1 MTTGLPSPHR
11 ERWQPLRAGLVD
23 LFYYDVEE
31 FWFRD
36 GRLLLRGNN
45 GAGKSK
51 VLALLL
57 PFLLDGELAAHR
69 VEPDAD
75 PKKRMEWNLLLGGAH
90 PHPERI
96 GYTWLEFGR
105 RDVDGTEQFCTIG
118 CGLKA
123 VSGKGIAA
131 HWFFVSAGRVGP
143 DFRLLDRHG
152 SPLSRDR
159 LAEALGE
166 YGRRYDRAREYRSA
180 VDEAL
185 FGLGE
190 QRYGALVDL
199 LIRLRQP
206 QLSKRP
212 SEKALSAALTES
224 LPPLGQAILADV
236 AEAFRSLAEDRE
248 ELADMREAMV
258 AAQNFLAHYH
268 RYAQVATRRRCAA
281 PRIAHS
287 KYEKLSAGVGEATR
301 RLTEA
306 EATVEQMR
314 STIEDLDDAHTRL
327 TAHRTALYDSD
338 AMDAARQLED
348 ARTQGRRLAEAAV
361 GRARERDD
369 AEAEADERQGR
380 YDDAERELETA
391 RVAFGRN
398 RTEVTEHA
406 ERAGIGTG
414 HDRDIDSRLAHMVAD
429 LGSAAGS
436 AATAGSGSV
445 VASASAPSHANLRS
459 ASELRTAATTLVNRQ
474 DMAIKHVRTLI
485 DRRDQRA
492 RELAAARV
500 RIDEIDGQLSEVAA
514 RRTEADD
521 SLDSEVVR
529 LLAAARTFTESA
541 RELTVPDL
549 HTVLDELRDWGATL
563 DGDNPFTAAVTRR
576 AATVIDALA
585 RADTAAAAAE
595 TEQRSRLGELV
606 GEMARLEAG
615 EVAAPPTRY
624 TTDPAAR
631 EHLSGAPLWRLV
643 DFADSLAAEERAGL
657 EAAMEASGVL
667 DAWVTPD
674 GNLRD
679 GGDLLVSAAQ
689 PAPGTTLAEV
699 LRPAIDL
706 DDTQARALDAQ
717 TVAAVLAAIGFG
729 ADAGHHTWVDTGG
742 RFRIGVLHGAW
753 RKTTA
758 QYVGAGAREQAR
770 RRRLAELRAE
780 IATVTTQLDQVTDER
795 RVLLV
800 RRATLD
806 AELATLPSEAG
817 LRAAHRAVA
826 ALLQQHLVL
835 TDSRTQA
842 QTTADAAEQAR
853 LAAESELIADAA
865 DAALPIEGPA
875 LNSVAD
881 HLIRYHVATEQLWSA
896 TDATVRASTRVGESR
911 TDAERAAVRLAELTQ
926 KAAEEQRAAL
936 AAEQRHTTML
946 ASVGA
951 EVAELERA
959 LSEAEDAIRD
969 NRRRYRETGAAL
981 ESGIEA
987 HGVAKGEHNRL
998 VIELESARADRGA
1011 ATESL
1016 RRFAHTGLLEI
1027 AVPDIDIPDPGQPWA
1042 PNPAVQLARTIE
1054 AALESV
1060 DSDDKVWERLQRR
1073 VTDEHKS
1080 LGDVLSRQGNSTS
1093 AQLLEDGIVI
1103 DVLFRGKTVTVVEL
1117 AATLAGEV
1125 ADRGRLL
1132 TEREREI
1139 LENHLV
1145 NEVAS
1150 SLQELIFAA
1159 EAQVAQMNRELDSR
1173 PTSTG
1178 MRLMLGWEPGDDAP
1192 DGAAAAQRQLR
1203 QTADAWNEADRA
1215 AVGAFLQHEIE
1226 RVRAA
1231 QTGGTWLDHLTEAL
1245 DYRRWNK
1252 FTIKRQQN
1260 GQWRPATG
1268 PASGGEGALVASVPL
1283 FAAAAAHYAS
1293 AGNPHAPRLVTL
1305 DEAFAGVDD
1314 DARAKYLGLLAAF
1327 DLDVV
1332 MTSEREWG
1340 CYPEVPGLAIAQL
1353 ARADG
1358 IPAVLV
1364 TNWEWDGR
1372 VRSQVPRPTLTL
1384 ATPVS
1389 EPAAA
1394 EDDQR
1399 GLWS

>member
-1 MTTGLPSPHR
+1 MIPVLPVPER
-11 ERWQPLRAGLVD
+11 ERWQSLRAGLVD
-23 LFYYDVEE
+23 LFYYDAEE

-57 PFLLDGELAAHR
+57 PFLLDGDLAAHR

-105 RDVDGTEQFCTIG
+105 RDSDGTDQYCTIG

-123 VSGKGIAA
+123 VSGKGIAS
-131 HWFFVSAGRVGP
+131 HWFFVSSGRVGV

-159 LAEALGE
+159 LAEALADT
-166 YGRRYDRAREYRSA
+166 GRRFDRARDYRNA

-236 AEAFRSLAEDRE
+236 AEAFRSLQEDRE

-258 AAQNFLAHYH
+258 AAQSFLEHYR
-268 RYAQVATRRRCAA
+268 RYARVATRRRSATA
-281 PRIAHS
+281 RGAHS
-287 KYEKLSAGVGEATR
+287 KYEKIGRELGEAARALSDAETKVGETR
-301 RLTEA
+301 SA
-306 EATVEQMR
+306 I
-314 STIEDLDDAHTRL
+314 SDLDEAHTRL
-327 TAHRTALYDSD
+327 LAHRTALHDSD

-348 ARTQGRRLAEAAV
+348 ARTQSRRLAEAAAS
-361 GRARERDD
+361 RLRERDN
-369 AEAEADERQGR
+369 AAGEVETRRTR
-380 YDDAERELETA
+380 YETA
-391 RVAFGRN
+391 EQELATAREAVARN
-398 RTEVTEHA
+398 RGHSA
-406 ERAGIGTG
+406 EQADGAAIAAA
-414 HDRDIDSRLAHMVAD
+414 HDRDIDRRLDRPV
-429 LGSAAGS
+429 
-436 AATAGSGSV
+436 TE
-445 VASASAPSHANLRS
+445 LRS
-459 ASELRTAATTLVNRQ
+459 TAASLVRKQ
-474 DMAIKHVRTLI
+474 DTAIKHIRTLI
-485 DRRDQRA
+485 DQFAQRV
-492 RELAAARV
+492 RELAVARGRV
-500 RIDEIDGQLSEVAA
+500 DEIDTELGEVAA
-514 RRTEADD
+514 RRAQADEILETEAAQLV
-521 SLDSEVVR
+521 SK
-529 LLAAARTFTESA
+529 ARTFIDTA
-541 RELTVPDL
+541 HELKLADIDR
-549 HTVLDELRDWGATL
+549 VLDELTDWAATL
-563 DGDNPFTAAVTRR
+563 DGDNPFAA
-576 AATVIDALA
+576 AATRHASTVTDSLA
-585 RADTAAAAAE
+585 RADFAAE
-595 TEQRSRLGELV
+595 TIENERRGRRGDLESEV
-606 GEMARLEAG
+606 ARLEAG
-615 EVAAPPTRY
+615 EVETPPARHTV
-624 TTDPAAR
+624 DAAAR
-631 EHLSGAPLWRLV
+631 AGRPGAPLWRLV
-643 DFADSLAAEERAGL
+643 DFAETLSAAKRAGL
-657 EAAMEASGVL
+657 EAALEAAGLL
-667 DAWVTPD
+667 DAWVAPD
-674 GNLRD
+674 GAVLGAD
-679 GGDLLVSAAQ
+679 SDEVLVTAAQ
-689 PAPGTTLAEV
+689 SASGATLADV
-699 LRPAIDL
+699 LLPAIDP
-706 DDTQARALDAQ
+706 DDSQARAVDAH
-717 TVAAVLAAIGFG
+717 TVSAVLAAIGRG
-729 ADAGHHTWVDTGG
+729 ADSGHHTWVDVDG

-753 RKTTA
+753 HKPAAR
-758 QYVGAGAREQAR
+758 YLGAGAREQAR
-770 RRRLAELRAE
+770 RQRLTELRAE
-780 IATVTTQLDQVTDER
+780 IATVSTLVDEVVEQR
-795 RVLLV
+795 RVLRI
-800 RRATLD
+800 RRETLAAELD
-806 AELATLPSEAG
+806 ALPGESP
-817 LRAAHRAVA
+817 LRAAHQTVS
-826 ALLQQHLVL
+826 ALVQQHLVL
-835 TDSRTQA
+835 TDSRSRA
-842 QTTADAAEQAR
+842 QSAADSATAERDAAETR
-853 LAAESELIADAA
+853 LTGDALDSGLPAEQEALDAVAECLIGYRIA
-865 DAALPIEGPA
+865 
-875 LNSVAD
+875 VQ
-881 HLIRYHVATEQLWSA
+881 QLWSA
-896 TDATVRASTRVGESR
+896 IESAAGAGTRV
-911 TDAERAAVRLAELTQ
+911 AEARDDLEGAGARHAELVE
-926 KAAEEQRAAL
+926 KAAAENSAAI
-936 AAEQRHTTML
+936 AAEQRHATL
-946 ASVGA
+946 LENVGA
-951 EVAELERA
+951 EVAELQRA
-959 LSEAEDAIRD
+959 LGKAEDDIGT
-969 NRRRYRETGAAL
+969 NRRSHKAASAEL
-981 ESGIEA
+981 EIGIEA

-998 VIELESARADRGA
+998 EIELETARADRDA

-1016 RRFAHTGLLEI
+1016 RRFAHTGLLAI
-1027 AVPDIDIPDPGQPWA
+1027 AVPDIEIPDPEQAWA

-1054 AALESV
+1054 TELDAV

-1080 LGDVLSRQGNSTS
+1080 LGDVLSRQGNSTA

-1103 DVLFRGKTVTVVEL
+1103 DVLFRGKAVTVVEL
-1117 AATLAGEV
+1117 AATLEGEV
-1125 ADRGRLL
+1125 TDRGRLL

-1145 NEVAS
+1145 SEVAS

-1159 EAQVAQMNRELDSR
+1159 ESQVTQMNQELESR

-1178 MRLMLGWEPGDDAP
+1178 MRLKLQWEPGDDAP

-1215 AVGAFLQHEIE
+1215 AVGEFLQHEIE
-1226 RVRAA
+1226 RVRAGQA
-1231 QTGGTWLDHLTEAL
+1231 GGTWLDHLTEAL

-1358 IPAVLV
+1358 VAAVLV

-1372 VRSQVPRPTLTL
+1372 ARRQVERPVFTL
-1384 ATPVS
+1384 AAPDPTPVG
-1389 EPAAA
+1389 
-1394 EDDQR
+1394 DGDQS
-1399 GLWS
+1399 GLWN